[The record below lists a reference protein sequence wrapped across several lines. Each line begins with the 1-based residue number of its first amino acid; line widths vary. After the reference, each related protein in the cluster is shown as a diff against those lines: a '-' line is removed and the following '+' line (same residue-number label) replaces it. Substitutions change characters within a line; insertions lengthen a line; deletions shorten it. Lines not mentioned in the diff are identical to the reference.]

1 MEKLID
7 LHVHRVLVVDVNKV
21 DERISQLTNQI
32 VERFRKSGFDVDA
45 KEISKRLK
53 LLILEFKVPESEAI
67 RTVTNY
73 LMKELDIS
81 REQLA
86 RESPLVKIE
95 EITRPNQ
102 WVSLKAKVIQLWDA
116 SSPNVSQVGLIG
128 DETGIIKFVIWA
140 KSGKGEVEEGK
151 SYLFKNVVSDSFGGR
166 MQININRNSD
176 IVEIDEDIQLP
187 PRELEVVGALIAI
200 QQNSGLI
207 QRCKECNRPMTKGI
221 CPTHGKTTGYDDLRI
236 KGVIDDGENFYEIIL
251 NEENIK
257 QLTGIGLEEAKKIAE
272 ENLDRNAV
280 LSELKNKLLGK
291 YFRIIGTRGER
302 YLIVKEV
309 EFLKGNL
316 KEQVDELLSIIG
328 G

>member
-1 MEKLID
+1 M
-7 LHVHRVLVVDVNKV
+7 NA

-53 LLILEFKVPESEAI
+53 LLILEFKVPESEAV
-67 RTVTNY
+67 RTITNY

-86 RESPLVKIE
+86 RDSPLVKIE

-102 WVSLKAKVIQLWDA
+102 WVSLKAKVVQLWDA

-140 KSGKGEVEEGK
+140 KSGKREVEEGK

-166 MQININRNSD
+166 MQINVNRNSD
-176 IVEIDEDIQLP
+176 IIEIDEDIQLP

-207 QRCKECNRPMTKGI
+207 QRCKECNRTMTKGI
-221 CPTHGKTTGYDDLRI
+221 CPIHGKVAGYDDLRI
-236 KGVIDDGENFYEIIL
+236 KGVIDDGENFYEVIL

-257 QLTGIGLEEAKKIAE
+257 HLTGIGLEEARKIAE

-291 YFRIIGTRGER
+291 YFRVVGTRGER

-309 EFLKGNL
+309 EFLKGDL
-316 KEQVDELLSIIG
+316 KKQVDELLNTIG

>member
-1 MEKLID
+1 
-7 LHVHRVLVVDVNKV
+7 VNKV

-45 KEISKRLK
+45 KEISKRLR

-73 LMKELDIS
+73 LMKELDIT

-86 RESPLVKIE
+86 RDSPLVKIE
-95 EITRPNQ
+95 EITKPNQ

-128 DETGIIKFVIWA
+128 DETGIIKFVIWE
-140 KSGKGEVEEGK
+140 KSGKREVEEGK

-166 MQININRNSD
+166 MQINVNRNSD

-291 YFRIIGTRGER
+291 YFRIVGTRGER

-316 KEQVDELLSIIG
+316 KEQVDELLGTIG